1 MRRLLLLWLCC
12 CAALCK
18 AEERRS
24 GFDTMSPALQ
34 AMQRDDASSPAML
47 WVEAGRELWA
57 ARCASCH
64 AQKKMLSGLAARYPA
79 WDASSARP
87 ITLPQRIQAHVR
99 LSEEDLLSVTAYIG
113 LQSRGL
119 AIAPSGDRRLDAFA
133 QQGRQLFERRMGQ
146 LNLSCAQCHDERAGQ
161 SLGGS
166 VIPQGHPTGY
176 PLYRLEWQTLGSL
189 ERRLRNCVTGV
200 RAAPLTQDELTDLEL
215 YLMRR
220 AAGMA
225 MDAPAVRP

>member
-1 MRRLLLLWLCC
+1 MRHWLFVLCFG
-12 CAALCK
+12 AAWCH
-18 AEERRS
+18 ADEPRRT

-34 AMQRDDASSPAML
+34 AMQRDDASNPAML
-47 WVEAGRELWA
+47 WVQGGRELWS

-64 AQKKMLSGLAARYPA
+64 AEKMLSGLAARYPA
-79 WDASSARP
+79 WDAQSARP
-87 ITLPQRIQAHVR
+87 ITLPQRIQAHAP
-99 LSEEDLLSVTAYIG
+99 LSEDDLLSVTAYIG

-119 AIAPSGDRRLDAFA
+119 SITPPADKRLDAFA
-133 QQGRQLFERRMGQ
+133 EQGRKLFERRMGQ
-146 LNLSCAQCHDERAGQ
+146 LNLSCAQCHEAHADQ

-166 VIPQGHPTGY
+166 TIPQGHPTGY

-200 RAAPLTQDELTDLEL
+200 RAAPLTQDELTALEL

-220 AAGMA
+220 AAGLP